1 MIEQTKMVE
10 SATSNEEMVYSQKE
24 RLLHFESINED
35 LDRQLQ
41 DSLAELTELNTE
53 SREYREVEA

>member
-10 SATSNEEMVYSQKE
+10 SATSNEEMVYGQKE